1 MPEQPMQKIKPQ
13 VEVKAARA
21 KGPYAELQVTS
32 NFSFLRGGSHPEE
45 MVARGAELGCAAV
58 AVTDINTLA
67 GIVRGHAAAKEL
79 GVDFIVGCHL
89 QVKGALGVLAKGAE
103 APPLSLLVYPTDRAS
118 YGRLCRMLTFGKR
131 RAEKGKCDL
140 TLQDVVDHQEGLL
153 AVVLPPPLLTED
165 FAGMLGTLRDIF
177 NGDRLS
183 LSAAC
188 LYDGRNEER
197 LGELSALGGR
207 FGVPLVATN
216 DVHYHVAERKPLQDV
231 LTCIRLGCT
240 VSQAGFALFANSER
254 HMKGPEEMA
263 RLFQDHPA
271 AVRQTLEIAER
282 AKGFSLNQLK
292 YQYPSEVCPP
302 GKNMMEHLIDR
313 TWEGA
318 KGRYPEAE
326 GGIPET
332 IKKRLA
338 HEFALIRDLDYPA
351 YFLTVDDIVAFARSQ
366 GILCQGR
373 GAAANSAVCY
383 CLGIT
388 SVDPARIDLL
398 VERFISKER
407 NEPPDI
413 DIDFEHE
420 RREEV
425 IQYIYQKYG
434 RERAALTAEVISYRR
449 RSAVRE
455 VGKALGLSLDCVDKL
470 AKSGDWWDEGVIDE
484 PRLRELGLDP
494 RDITIRQVVTLAGE
508 LIGFPRHLSQHVGG
522 FVMTQGPLCEMVPVE
537 NAAMPDRTVIEW
549 DKDDIDEMG
558 MLKVDVL
565 GLGMLTCIRKAL
577 AFVNEEELRN
587 KGTKELREKGDKSIN
602 SSVPQFLNSFYQETV
617 YGAQAAQEP
626 RQDISRSD
634 RLAKGDGTGA
644 TALPG
649 NRENAS
655 GGAVWSDQ
663 SDAAGSG
670 VDSLQHCG
678 GQRAPESAGLPEI
691 FENCTGIAGRIAN
704 ADRAGSGIGNDGN
717 HVTAVDIAGGSGSG
731 PAVFDHGVGK
741 KEGRRRQEHG
751 EELRNKGTKGKRE
764 KEPASLSALVPQCL
778 SSFSS
783 RPLQFH
789 TIPAEDPAVYDMLCL
804 ADSIGVFQVESRAQ
818 MTMLPRLKPRNYYDL
833 VIEVAIVRPGPIQGG
848 MVHPYLRRRN
858 GLEKVDYPSEG
869 VRSVL
874 ERTLGVPLFQEQA
887 MRLVMVAAGF
897 SAGEADQLRRAMAAW
912 KRKGHLI
919 EKFTGKILS
928 GMAANGYTREFAEKV
943 VRQIRGFADYG
954 FPESHAASF
963 AHLVYVSAW
972 LKKHH
977 PAAFAA
983 ALINSQPMGFYQPA
997 QIVRDAAEH
1006 GVEVRAVDV
1015 NASGWDCTLEPAK
1028 KEGGRPALRLGMRLV
1043 AGAREKEIEKI
1054 TAAVKVHGGFESV
1067 TGLWRASGVS
1077 VASLRKL
1084 AMADGFNSMGLDRQ
1098 QALWAVG
1105 RLRDEALPMF
1115 EACDRD
1121 ELPAD
1126 LPEVPE
1132 VMRVIHDYS
1141 AIGLSLK
1148 AHPIS
1153 FARQR
1158 LTECGVTRAG
1168 ELSDEKKWPHG
1179 KHICVAGLALVRQRP
1194 GTASGIMFMTIEDET
1209 GVANLVIRP
1218 PVYEKYR
1225 RAIRLST
1232 AVVAW
1237 GKVEREGQ
1245 VVHVLVERAANLGE
1259 VTSGTQTGLKVHS
1272 RDFH

>member
-1 MPEQPMQKIKPQ
+1 MPEQPIQKVKPQ
-13 VEVKAARA
+13 VAVKAARA

-45 MVARGAELGCAAV
+45 MVARGAELGCAAI

-103 APPLSLLVYPTDRAS
+103 AMPLSLLVYPTDRAS

-140 TLQDVVDHQEGLL
+140 TLQDVLDHQEGLL
-153 AVVLPPPLLTED
+153 TVVLPPPRLTEE

-183 LSAAC
+183 LAAAC
-188 LYDGRNEER
+188 LYDGRHEER
-197 LGELSALGGR
+197 LGELSALAGR

-240 VSQAGFALFANSER
+240 VSQAGFALFANGER

-263 RLFQDHPA
+263 RLFGDYPA
-271 AVRQTLEIAER
+271 AMRRTLEIAER

-318 KGRYPEAE
+318 KGRYPEE
-326 GGIPET
+326 IPDG
-332 IKKRLA
+332 IKKRLE
-338 HEFALIRDLDYPA
+338 HEFAMIRDLNYPA
-351 YFLTVDDIVAFARSQ
+351 YFLTVDDIVRFARSQ

-373 GAAANSAVCY
+373 GAAANSALCY

-494 RDITIRQVVTLAGE
+494 HDVTIRQVVKLAGE

-565 GLGMLTCIRKAL
+565 GLGMLTAIRKAL
-577 AFVNEEELRN
+577 DFVN
-587 KGTKELREKGDKSIN
+587 
-602 SSVPQFLNSFYQETV
+602 
-617 YGAQAAQEP
+617 
-626 RQDISRSD
+626 
-634 RLAKGDGTGA
+634 A
-644 TALPG
+644 TA
-649 NRENAS
+649 RENDEIRMTNDES
-655 GGAVWSDQ
+655 NSNDQ
-663 SDAAGSG
+663 MTKSET
-670 VDSLQHCG
+670 
-678 GQRAPESAGLPEI
+678 RE
-691 FENCTGIAGRIAN
+691 
-704 ADRAGSGIGNDGN
+704 
-717 HVTAVDIAGGSGSG
+717 
-731 PAVFDHGVGK
+731 GK
-741 KEGRRRQEHG
+741 
-751 EELRNKGTKGKRE
+751 E
-764 KEPASLSALVPQCL
+764 KNV
-778 SSFSS
+778 SSFGHSS
-783 RPLQFH
+783 FGFDSSFEFRHSSLLAEAPRLLEFH
-789 TIPAEDPAVYDMLCL
+789 TIPLEDPAVYDMLCL

-858 GLEKVDYPSEG
+858 GQEKVDYPSDA
-869 VRSVL
+869 VRGVL

-897 SAGEADQLRRAMAAW
+897 TAGEADQLRRAMAAW

-919 EKFTGKILS
+919 ERFTGKILS

-963 AHLVYVSAW
+963 MHLVYVSAW

-1006 GVEVRAVDV
+1006 GAEVRAVDV

-1028 KEGGRPALRLGMRLV
+1028 KAGGRPALRLGMRLV
-1043 AGAREKEIEKI
+1043 AGVREKEIEKI
-1054 TAAVKVHGGFESV
+1054 TATVKLHGGFESV
-1067 TGLWRASGVS
+1067 TGLWRASGVG
-1077 VASLRKL
+1077 VATLRKL

-1148 AHPIS
+1148 AHPMS
-1153 FARQR
+1153 FARGR
-1158 LTECGVTRAG
+1158 LNECGVTRAG
-1168 ELSDEKKWPHG
+1168 ELSDENKWPHG
-1179 KHICVAGLALVRQRP
+1179 KSICVAGLALVRQRP

-1225 RAIRLST
+1225 RAIRLSM

-1245 VVHVLVERAANLGE
+1245 VVHVLVEKAAGLAE
-1259 VTSGTQTGLKVHS
+1259 VTSGTQAGLKVHS